1 MTVNYTI
8 RRTIQSETNGLDI
21 QLITSIQSRHV
32 IIGGPITIINK
43 YNVIVYKD
51 YRDRPINNEKHDAM
65 IT

>member
-1 MTVNYTI
+1 M
-8 RRTIQSETNGLDI
+8 QSE
-21 QLITSIQSRHV
+21 HV

-51 YRDRPINNEKHDAM
+51 YCDRPVNNEKHDAM

>member
-1 MTVNYTI
+1 MQ
-8 RRTIQSETNGLDI
+8 RETNGSGI
-21 QLITSIQSRHV
+21 QLITSMQSEHV

-51 YRDRPINNEKHDAM
+51 YRDGPVNNEKHNAM

>member
-1 MTVNYTI
+1 M
-8 RRTIQSETNGLDI
+8 QSE
-21 QLITSIQSRHV
+21 HV

-51 YRDRPINNEKHDAM
+51 YYDRPVNNEKHDAM